1 MPSSTQ
7 RISLLFHIVDFI
19 DGGIESS
26 LIQWLR
32 VFDRSRFTA
41 TLSVMFAS
49 PEFEKRYR
57 KLIPPDVKIEVLAD
71 KPWLNY
77 FQTRRYARRLSKLGR
92 VGRDVFNTLAVRPYV
107 RTRLAG
113 LARQHDVIVDFDMS
127 LRRWAAQFNVAWLG
141 VNHFS
146 FNARLGG
153 RRRKAQ
159 RLAAQ
164 YGRYDSLIALNQ
176 HMADEAT
183 AMFGEQLRKLI
194 VLPNAIDIDAIR
206 ASAAVPGVCTAPGD
220 APYIVSVARLDEI
233 QKDHRTLLHAYAK
246 LIAQRQV
253 AEDLVIV
260 GDGAFRQELEACAQ
274 QLGIA
279 PRVHFLGHQN
289 NPHALLANASAVVLS
304 SRYEGM
310 PMVLLEALAHG
321 KPIVATDCPTGP
333 REILDEGRAGLLV
346 PIGEAERM
354 ADALGRIVSDA
365 ALRDTMSVSAA
376 QRAQHYGIEQS
387 NRRLAD
393 CVTDILAARGR
404 RDEVVA

>member
-1 MPSSTQ
+1 MPTPPP

-32 VFDRSRFTA
+32 IFDRSRFTA

-49 PEFEKRYR
+49 PEFENRYR
-57 KLIPPDVKIEVLAD
+57 KLIPPDVKVEVLAD
-71 KPWLNY
+71 RSWLNY

-92 VGRDVFNTLAVRPYV
+92 VGRDVFNTMAVRPYV
-107 RTRLAG
+107 RRRVAA
-113 LARQHDVIVDFDMS
+113 LARRHDVIVDFDMS
-127 LRRWAAQFNVAWLG
+127 LRRWASQFDIPWLG

-159 RLAAQ
+159 RLATQ
-164 YGRYDSLIALNQ
+164 YARYDGLIALNQ

-183 AMFGEQLRKLI
+183 AMFGNQLRRLV

-206 ASAAVPGVCTAPGD
+206 ASATVPGVCTAPGD

-246 LIAQRQV
+246 LLAQRQV

-260 GDGAFRQELEACAQ
+260 GDGAFREELEACAQ

-289 NPHALLANASAVVLS
+289 NPHALLANARAVVLS

-333 REILDEGRAGLLV
+333 REILDDGRAGMLV
-346 PIGEAERM
+346 PIGEADRM
-354 ADALGRIVSDA
+354 ADALAQIVDDA
-365 ALRDTMSVSAA
+365 ALRDAMSASAA
-376 QRAQHYGIEQS
+376 QRALHYGIEQS
-387 NRRLAD
+387 NRRLLN
-393 CVTDILAARGR
+393 CVTDILEARGKR
-404 RDEVVA
+404 SGVPA

>member
-1 MPSSTQ
+1 MLLST
-7 RISLLFHIVDFI
+7 RRTSVLFHIVDFN

-32 VFDRSRFTA
+32 IFDRRRFEA

-49 PEFEKRYR
+49 PEFESRYR
-57 KLIPPDVKIEVLAD
+57 KLIPPDVKIEILVD
-71 KPWLNY
+71 EPWLNY

-92 VGRDVFNTLAVRPYV
+92 VGRDVFNTLAVRPHV
-107 RTRLAG
+107 RERIAG
-113 LARQHDVIVDFDMS
+113 LARHHDIILDFDMS
-127 LRRWAAQFNVAWLG
+127 LRRWAAQFDVAWAG

-153 RRRKAQ
+153 RHRKAR
-159 RLAAQ
+159 RLAMQ
-164 YGRYDSLIALNQ
+164 YGRYDGLIALNQ

-183 AMFGEQLRKLI
+183 EMFGDQLRRLI

-206 ASAAVPGVCTAPGD
+206 ASASAPGARTAPGD
-220 APYIVSVARLDEI
+220 APYFVSVARLDEI
-233 QKDHRTLLHAYAK
+233 QKDHRTLLNAYAK
-246 LIAQRQV
+246 LLAQRQV

-260 GDGAFRQELEACAQ
+260 GDGAFRQELETCAQ

-279 PRVHFLGHQN
+279 GRVHFLGHLN

-333 REILDEGRAGLLV
+333 REILDDGRAGILV
-346 PIGEAERM
+346 PVGAADHM
-354 ADALGRIVSDA
+354 ADALAQVVSDD
-365 ALRDTMSVSAA
+365 ALRSSMSSNAA
-376 QRAQHYGIEQS
+376 ARALHFGIEQS
-387 NRRLAD
+387 NRRFAA
-393 CVTDILAARGR
+393 CVSNILEARGKR
-404 RDEVVA
+404 LDAAA